1 MPVDNPS
8 RRIRILRDDVSRKIA
23 AGEVIDRPLS
33 IVRELVD
40 NAVDAGASSVDVY
53 LEAGGLSRVRVVDDG
68 TGMGPE
74 DLALCWK
81 PHATSKIETE
91 DDLLTV
97 TSLGFRGEALSSIAV
112 ASRLEI
118 VSRSA
123 AAPGGAEPAA
133 HRLVVS
139 GSAQS
144 VLEACPG
151 RQGTTVDVSELFFN
165 YPARKRFL
173 RSAASESLLCRSIL
187 VDRAVAHPSVAFRL
201 FSDGELRL
209 SLQPSGLLERVGAAY
224 AAQLDA
230 RLLREAV
237 EEGAGFSA
245 RVVAGLPDL
254 RRRDRKL
261 LQVFVNRRRVGEFSL
276 IQAAEHAFA
285 GYVPGGYHPVAFVF
299 VDIDPGLVDFNIHPA
314 KKEVRFRALPEVHA
328 AVVRA
333 GRKLLAVGMAAAAAS
348 GAGAAGRNTMQPG
361 PSLGL
366 AARPSL
372 SPAQQPRS
380 SASAPFELPRQE
392 DAIPVTV
399 NPAGVAPGDPLK
411 YLGQVFGVFLVFE
424 LPGKLLLL
432 DQHAAHEKLLF
443 EALVARKPVPQEM
456 LFPLSFDVSDEE
468 DARLDRESGAL
479 AEMGIVV
486 KRAGARTW
494 EVAALGDD
502 FLPLGEGDIVE
513 LLREAGK
520 GGEEWRRELLARA
533 ACSLAIREGDPVDPV
548 TARELCAKALAL
560 ESPRCPHGRPIWQEI
575 SREDLF
581 RAVDR
586 PAGPATS
593 GRRGASGPRP

>member
-1 MPVDNPS
+1 MPLDNPS

-33 IVRELVD
+33 IVRELLD
-40 NAVDAGASSVDVY
+40 NAIDAGASSVDVY

-68 TGMGPE
+68 AGMDLE
-74 DLALCWK
+74 DLALCWM

-97 TSLGFRGEALSSIAV
+97 TSLGFRGEALSSIAT

-118 VSRSA
+118 VSRPA
-123 AAPGGAEPAA
+123 ASPGEAEPPA
-133 HRLVVS
+133 HRLVVT
-139 GSAQS
+139 GGMQSA
-144 VLEACPG
+144 LEACPG
-151 RQGTTVDVSELFFN
+151 RQGTAVDVSELFFN

-187 VDRAVAHPSVAFRL
+187 VDRAVAHPAVAFRL

-209 SLQPSGLLERVGAAY
+209 SLQPSGLAERVAAAY

-230 RLLREAV
+230 RLLKEAV
-237 EEGAGFSA
+237 EPGAGFSA

-261 LQVFVNRRRVGEFSL
+261 VQVFVNGRRVWEYAL
-276 IQAAEHAFA
+276 IQAAEHAFE
-285 GYVPGGYHPVAFVF
+285 GYMPGGWHPVAFVF

-333 GRKLLAVGMAAAAAS
+333 GRKLLFLPGSQPRADVQPGQSAVDAPVLPVLHAPHAPSFRQTLEAS
-348 GAGAAGRNTMQPG
+348 PAPLAAGGT
-361 PSLGL
+361 
-366 AARPSL
+366 
-372 SPAQQPRS
+372 PR
-380 SASAPFELPRQE
+380 F
-392 DAIPVTV
+392 
-399 NPAGVAPGDPLK
+399 
-411 YLGQVFGVFLVFE
+411 LGQVFGVFLVFE

-443 EALVARKPVPQEM
+443 ESLEARSVVPQEM

-468 DARLDRESGAL
+468 DARLEREAEAL
-479 AEMGIVV
+479 AGVGIVLR
-486 KRAGARTW
+486 RAGARTW
-494 EVAALGDD
+494 EITALGEE
-502 FLPLGEGDIVE
+502 FLRLGEGKIVE
-513 LLREAGK
+513 LLREAGT
-520 GGEEWRRELLARA
+520 GGEGWRRRLLERA
-533 ACSLAIREGDPVDPV
+533 ACGLALREGDPVDPV
-548 TARELCAKALAL
+548 TAGELCAKALAL
-560 ESPRCPHGRPIWQEI
+560 VNPRCPHGRPIWHEI
-575 SREDLF
+575 PREDLF

-586 PAGPATS
+586 PAEPPTS
-593 GRRGASGPRP
+593 ARRGASGLLP